1 MKDIELDFT
10 IGGFKGSK
18 RVLWNGGKLC
28 AFNFEHFYG
37 GKDCPIHSDF
47 VPIISKS
54 IRKLGWTKFW
64 SQMDIIEVWSW
75 DKVYINQN
83 MFDGTQWELLINKKG
98 RRKRRIFGSNNY
110 PKEDDRLLRLQKEI
124 NNLIGDNFF
133 IFYD

>member
-18 RVLWNGGKLC
+18 RVLWNGRKLC

-37 GKDCPIHSDF
+37 GKDCPIRSDF

-133 IFYD
+133 YFL